1 MVRQIFIS
9 TLGLFLLLGLNDCSL
24 KKEEPRPDP
33 REALLRYRNFRA
45 DWKLREAYAM
55 LADTCK
61 SLISEEEFIA
71 YNNAPDSIKV
81 NQIYNLLS
89 VDSLPV
95 YDYKDFARFKVRY
108 HFVNRSEN
116 TSSDGTW
123 YYSLVFENKQWKI
136 LWLSKMMNIASAH
149 LRNQQYDQSKLL
161 FEVITGINPFNE
173 EAYKGLALSYA
184 NLSQINE
191 AIRVVKKMVELMP
204 DNHSNYAILADF
216 HGSAGQF
223 DESIQN
229 YKKAISIEPLPMYYV
244 NLGSIYK
251 LNEQY
256 VEADESF
263 RESLKMD
270 SLLVQGWWMLGEL
283 YYQNMEDSESARQY
297 YLKALELPSLP
308 GGYQSEL
315 FYSYSLFL
323 FSEAV
328 SDKNEFT
335 EDKRKQLLIDAS
347 EFIAKARKIDFS
359 NSDYSFLQNE
369 INIKL
374 QEI

>member
-1 MVRQIFIS
+1 MIRQIFVSVLCFLI
-9 TLGLFLLLGLNDCSL
+9 LFGLNDCSL

-33 REALLRYRNFRA
+33 RDALLRYRNFRT
-45 DWKLREAYAM
+45 DWKLQEAYAM

-71 YNNAPDSIKV
+71 YNDAPDSIKASQV
-81 NQIYNLLS
+81 YNLLS

-95 YDYKDFARFKVRY
+95 FDYTDIARFKVRY
-108 HFVNRSEN
+108 HFVDKSKN

-123 YYSLVFENKQWKI
+123 FYSLVYENKQWKLI
-136 LWLSKMMNIASAH
+136 WLSKMINIATAH

-173 EAYKGLALSYA
+173 EALKGLALSYA
-184 NLSQINE
+184 NLSQIND
-191 AIRVVKKMVELMP
+191 AIRIAKQMVELMP
-204 DNHSNYAILADF
+204 DSHSNHAILADLY
-216 HGSAGQF
+216 GSADQF
-223 DESIQN
+223 EASIRN
-229 YKKAISIEPLPMYYV
+229 YKKAISIEPVPVYYV
-244 NLGSIYK
+244 NLGNIYK

-256 VEADESF
+256 VEADESY

-270 SLLVQGWWMLGEL
+270 STLLEGWWMLGEL
-283 YYQNMEDSESARQY
+283 YYQNLDDSETARKY
-297 YLKALELPSLP
+297 YRKAIELPPLP
-308 GGYQSEL
+308 NNYQSEL
-315 FYSYSLFL
+315 YYSYSLFL

-328 SDKNEFT
+328 SEKNEFS
-335 EDKRKQLLIDAS
+335 EDKRKELLVDAS
-347 EFIAKARKIDFS
+347 KFITKARKIDLS